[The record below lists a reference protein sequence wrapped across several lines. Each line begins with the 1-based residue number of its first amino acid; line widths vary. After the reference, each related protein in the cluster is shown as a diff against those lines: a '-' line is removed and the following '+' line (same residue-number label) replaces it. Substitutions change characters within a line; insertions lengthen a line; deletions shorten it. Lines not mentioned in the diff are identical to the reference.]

1 MSLQDVHSDD
11 ALLTARVGSAVRA
24 ARREAGLPRHALA
37 EVAGI
42 SERYIGQLETGR
54 ANVSLNVLQKI
65 AAALGAEI
73 VDLLDE
79 GQAHYAP
86 LSDLLS
92 GLNEHQLRDAYG
104 ILARHFEAER
114 QAKCGVALVGL
125 RGAGKT
131 SLGRALAEK
140 LGLEFVQ
147 LTQLVTERAGMT
159 TQELV
164 ELAGLEA
171 FRRLE
176 REALLALIEEN
187 TKVVLETSGGLVGAP
202 ETYRLVLEHFHTVW
216 VKARPEEHMQ
226 RVVDQNDLRPMAGR
240 PEAMN
245 DLKALLADR
254 QQAYGQAAAV
264 LDTSGL
270 DEPTTAD
277 RLARLVSAEFY
288 LD

>member
-1 MSLQDVHSDD
+1 MQAVHD
-11 ALLTARVGSAVRA
+11 AEQQLTARVGSAVRA

-54 ANVSLNVLQKI
+54 ANISLNVLQKI
-65 AAALGAEI
+65 ADALGTEI
-73 VDLLDE
+73 VDLLE
-79 GQAHYAP
+79 QAPVSYAP
-86 LSDLLS
+86 LSDLLA
-92 GLNEHQLRDAYG
+92 GLNETQLREAHT
-104 ILARHFEAER
+104 LLSRHFEAKR
-114 QAKCGVALVGL
+114 RAKRGVALVGL

-131 SLGRALAEK
+131 SLGRALADK
-140 LGLEFVQ
+140 LGLRFVQ

-176 REALLALIEEN
+176 REALLALVADDD
-187 TKVVLETSGGLVGAP
+187 KVVLETSGGLVGAP
-202 ETYRLVLEHFHTVW
+202 ETYRLVLEHFYTVW
-216 VKARPEEHMQ
+216 IKAQPEEHMQ

-254 QQAYGQAAAV
+254 QQAYGQAAV
-264 LDTSGL
+264 ELDTSGL
-270 DEPTTAD
+270 EEADTAD
-277 RLARLVSAEFY
+277 RLERLVSHQFQES
-288 LD
+288 

>member
-1 MSLQDVHSDD
+1 MSMQVVHSHEDQ
-11 ALLTARVGSAVRA
+11 LTARVGSAVRA
-24 ARREAGLPRHALA
+24 ARRQAGLPRHALA

-54 ANVSLNVLQKI
+54 ANISLNVLQKI
-65 AAALGAEI
+65 AAALGTEI
-73 VDLLDE
+73 VDLLE
-79 GQAHYAP
+79 QGHAHYAP
-86 LSDLLS
+86 LDDLLA
-92 GLNEHQLRDAYG
+92 GLNEQQLRDAYG
-104 ILARHFEAER
+104 VLAQHFEAER
-114 QAKCGVALVGL
+114 EAKCGVALVGL

-131 SLGRALAEK
+131 SLGRALAQK

-176 REALLALIEEN
+176 REALLALIDESA
-187 TKVVLETSGGLVGAP
+187 KVVLETSGGLVGAP

-216 VKARPEEHMQ
+216 VKAQPEEHMQ

-240 PEAMN
+240 PEAMT

-270 DEPTTAD
+270 DEATTAE
-277 RLARLVSAEFY
+277 RLAHLVSAQFH

>member
-1 MSLQDVHSDD
+1 MSMQAVHD
-11 ALLTARVGSAVRA
+11 AEQRLTARVGSAVRA

-54 ANVSLNVLQKI
+54 ANISLNVLQKI
-65 AAALGAEI
+65 ADALGTEI
-73 VDLLDE
+73 VDLLE
-79 GQAHYAP
+79 QAPVTYGP
-86 LSDLLS
+86 LNDLLA
-92 GLNEHQLRDAYG
+92 GLNETQLREAHT
-104 ILARHFEAER
+104 LLSRHFDAKR
-114 QAKCGVALVGL
+114 QAKRGVALVGL

-131 SLGRALAEK
+131 SLGRALAGR
-140 LGLEFVQ
+140 LGLRFVQ

-176 REALLALIEEN
+176 REALLALIADDE
-187 TKVVLETSGGLVGAP
+187 KVVLETSGGLVGAP
-202 ETYRLVLEHFHTVW
+202 ETYRLVLEHFYTVW
-216 VKARPEEHMQ
+216 IKARPEEHMQ

-254 QQAYGQAAAV
+254 QQAYGQASAE

-270 DEPTTAD
+270 EEADTAE
-277 RLARLVSAEFY
+277 RLVRLVSPQ
-288 LD
+288 L

>member
-1 MSLQDVHSDD
+1 MSVQAIQSPEEQ
-11 ALLTARVGSAVRA
+11 LTARVGDAVRA
-24 ARREAGLPRHALA
+24 ARRDARLPRHALA
-37 EVAGI
+37 EAAGI

-54 ANVSLNVLQKI
+54 ANISLNVLQKI
-65 AAALGAEI
+65 AGALDVEI
-73 VDLLDE
+73 TDLL
-79 GQAHYAP
+79 GQGGAQYAP
-86 LSDLLS
+86 LNGLLA
-92 GLNEHQLRDAYG
+92 GLNAQQLRDAHTV
-104 ILARHFEAER
+104 LARHFDAER
-114 QAKCGVALVGL
+114 HAKCGVALVGL

-131 SLGRALAEK
+131 ALGRALAES

-164 ELAGLEA
+164 ELAGLDA

-176 REALLALIEEN
+176 REALVALVDQK

-202 ETYRLVLEHFHTVW
+202 DTYRLVLEHFHTVW
-216 VKARPEEHMQ
+216 IKAQPEEHMQ
-226 RVVDQNDLRPMAGR
+226 RVVDQSDLRPMAGR

-254 QQAYGQAAAV
+254 QQAYSEAAAV

-270 DEPTTAD
+270 DEETTAEQ
-277 RLARLVSAEFY
+277 LSHLVSAAFQ
-288 LD
+288 LN

>member
-1 MSLQDVHSDD
+1 MSMQVIHD
-11 ALLTARVGSAVRA
+11 AEQQLTTRVGSAVRA

-54 ANVSLNVLQKI
+54 ANISLNVLQKI
-65 AAALGAEI
+65 AGALGAEI
-73 VDLLDE
+73 VDLIE
-79 GQAHYAP
+79 EAPASYGP
-86 LSDLLS
+86 LSDLLA
-92 GLNEHQLRDAYG
+92 GLSETQQREAYA
-104 ILARHFEAER
+104 LLSRHFEENLR
-114 QAKCGVALVGL
+114 AKRGVALVGL

-131 SLGRALAEK
+131 SLGRALAHR
-140 LGLEFVQ
+140 LGLKFVQ

-176 REALLALIEEN
+176 REALLALIDDEN
-187 TKVVLETSGGLVGAP
+187 KVVLETSGGLVGAP
-202 ETYRLVLEHFHTVW
+202 ETYRMVLEHFHTVW
-216 VKARPEEHMQ
+216 IKARPEEHMQ

-254 QQAYGQAAAV
+254 QQAYGQASAV

-270 DEPTTAD
+270 HEADTAE
-277 RLARLVSAEFY
+277 RLFGLVSRQFH
-288 LD
+288 LS

>member
-1 MSLQDVHSDD
+1 MSMQAVQSTEEQ
-11 ALLTARVGSAVRA
+11 LTARVGDAVRA
-24 ARREAGLPRHALA
+24 ARREARLPRHALA
-37 EVAGI
+37 EAAGI

-54 ANVSLNVLQKI
+54 ANISLNVLQKI
-65 AAALGAEI
+65 AGALDVAI
-73 VDLLDE
+73 TDLLDQ
-79 GQAHYAP
+79 GPTAYAP
-86 LSDLLS
+86 LNGLLA
-92 GLNEHQLRDAYG
+92 GLNARQLKDAHG
-104 ILARHFEAER
+104 LLARHFEAER

-131 SLGRALAEK
+131 ALGRALATK

-164 ELAGLEA
+164 ELAGLDA

-176 REALLALIEEN
+176 REALLALIDKQ

-202 ETYRLVLEHFHTVW
+202 DTYRLVLEHFHTVW
-216 VKARPEEHMQ
+216 VKAQPEEHMQ

-254 QQAYGQAAAV
+254 QQAYSEAAAV

-270 DEPTTAD
+270 DEETTAQ
-277 RLARLVSAEFY
+277 RLSHLVSAEFQ
-288 LD
+288 LS

>member
-1 MSLQDVHSDD
+1 MSMQAVQSSDD
-11 ALLTARVGSAVRA
+11 QLTARVGDAVRA
-24 ARREAGLPRHALA
+24 ARRDARLPRHALA
-37 EVAGI
+37 EAAGI

-54 ANVSLNVLQKI
+54 ANISLNVLQKI
-65 AAALGAEI
+65 AGALNVQI
-73 VDLLDE
+73 TDLL
-79 GQAHYAP
+79 GQGAAQYAP
-86 LSDLLS
+86 LNGLLA
-92 GLNEHQLRDAYG
+92 GLSAQQLRDAHD
-104 ILARHFEAER
+104 ILARHFDAVR
-114 QAKCGVALVGL
+114 QTKCGVALVGL

-131 SLGRALAEK
+131 ALGRALAQSR
-140 LGLEFVQ
+140 GLEFVQ

-164 ELAGLEA
+164 ELAGLDA

-176 REALLALIEEN
+176 REALMALIDQR

-216 VKARPEEHMQ
+216 VKAQPEEHMQ

-254 QQAYGQAAAV
+254 QQAYSEAAAV

-270 DEPTTAD
+270 DEETTAQQ
-277 RLARLVSAEFY
+277 LSHLVSAEFQ
-288 LD
+288 LT

>member
-1 MSLQDVHSDD
+1 MSMQAVHNSEDQ
-11 ALLTARVGSAVRA
+11 LTARVGSAVRS
-24 ARREAGLPRHALA
+24 ARREARLPRHALA
-37 EVAGI
+37 EAAGI

-54 ANVSLNVLQKI
+54 ANISLNVLQKI
-65 AAALGAEI
+65 AAALGVEI
-73 VDLLDE
+73 IDLLE
-79 GQAHYAP
+79 QGPARYAP
-86 LSDLLS
+86 LNALLA
-92 GLNEHQLRDAYG
+92 QLSEQQMRDAHAV
-104 ILARHFEAER
+104 LQRHFNAEG
-114 QAKCGVALVGL
+114 QAKCGIALVGL
-125 RGAGKT
+125 RGAGKST
-131 SLGRALAEK
+131 LGRSLAIR
-140 LGLEFVQ
+140 LGVPFVQ

-164 ELAGLEA
+164 ELAGLDA

-176 REALLALIEEN
+176 REALLALIEQKD
-187 TKVVLETSGGLVGAP
+187 KVVLETGGGLVGAP

-216 VKARPEEHMQ
+216 VKAQPEEHMQ

-270 DEPTTAD
+270 DEGTTAD
-277 RLARLVSAEFY
+277 QLFHLVSQNFRVE
-288 LD
+288 